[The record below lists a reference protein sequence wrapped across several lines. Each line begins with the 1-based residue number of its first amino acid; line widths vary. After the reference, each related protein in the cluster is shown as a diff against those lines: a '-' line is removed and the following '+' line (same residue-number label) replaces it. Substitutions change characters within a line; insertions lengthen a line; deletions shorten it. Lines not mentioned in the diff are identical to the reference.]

1 MEQIQDLETAQKDI
15 QNQSDLAEAELRN
28 LEQLHRHQKK
38 RCSEQ
43 QERIR
48 KVSRQISEIKEKN
61 HFLE

>member
-15 QNQSDLAEAELRN
+15 QNQSDLAEMEFRN
-28 LEQLHRHQKK
+28 LEQSLRHQEK
-38 RCSEQ
+38 RCVEQ